1 MKDQLNYK
9 GTVVFY
15 ASRHYTKVKSKIKML
30 LPNQIAVFTDIIISP
45 KGFNQSLRFLT

>member
-30 LPNQIAVFTDIIISP
+30 LPNQIAVFTDIISIS
-45 KGFNQSLRFLT
+45 QRI